1 MRSSSLTVNLFPST
15 NINKSMSL
23 SGRAS
28 PRASLPYRMVLQ
40 FADVSYSLLFYLR
53 TKLSKITEKS
63 RNRVTYSRIVFQYVK
78 ERFVFAI
85 LSFREGIAELILL
98 SSPWGIRWLS
108 FRHVPYCHPCVLP
121 VFRQSSL
128 WTSLSLSHRADR
140 RIRTYHPLPLP
151 VVSLSIHWTHWDPLP
166 GRPHEESARETP
178 ESAWGR
184 CAYRLFL
191 LLEA

>member
-1 MRSSSLTVNLFPST
+1 MLQQQSRVVDNDTAFQLLNGFPRFTDFLLRLLCLCFHRFLFC
-15 NINKSMSL
+15 
-23 SGRAS
+23 
-28 PRASLPYRMVLQ
+28 
-40 FADVSYSLLFYLR
+40 LFYFLFHDSLCNWFSMAKLR
-53 TKLSKITEKS
+53 KKRESQHLCALISFSNMSK
-63 RNRVTYSRIVFQYVK
+63 NVFL
-78 ERFVFAI
+78 F
-85 LSFREGIAELILL
+85 ILL
-98 SSPWGIRWLS
+98 SSPWGIRRLS

-151 VVSLSIHWTHWDPLP
+151 VVSLSIHWAHWDPL
-166 GRPHEESARETP
+166 RDHPHEESARETP
-178 ESAWGR
+178 GSAWGR